1 MRNRR
6 FLILAVIL
14 LAVVPLRS
22 GHGRLPQAQEAGPAT
37 LDEYDFA
44 ARGRMSPTRGTN
56 PATIARLDN
65 NGELLIACREPKTS
79 DELKSEGI
87 RFSQSQLEV
96 LTDWDL
102 LAYDRKTRTY
112 KTTVHV
118 FGPRE
123 TLAIRG
129 LVEQG
134 LDELETS
141 LGPDL
146 AALDQ
151 YLGDMGR
158 PKSLF
163 SALYAYILHGYM
175 MDRLAEEIMQKPQL
189 SAEHPFWN
197 GYSWAVYPVKKF
209 NVGPLYLTAEGTR
222 FYILGGEG
230 VPGPGFREWLPFTKD
245 VAIDRRIDDPELRK
259 AFSAFGIADEEGKLT
274 VPVFEGGWFERLE
287 NMARNAYARTAEI
300 AASEEMRKILAM
312 STQAQA
318 EMFVHY
324 EVRTAFLERLMKKGA
339 VAAPLDFEN
348 PGKNNPSDAG
358 HLLFLVVPSGRQK

>member
-1 MRNRR
+1 MQSRR
-6 FLILAVIL
+6 FFIMAVIFF
-14 LAVVPLRS
+14 AVVLLRL
-22 GHGRLPQAQEAGPAT
+22 GYGRHPQAHEAGPAT

-44 ARGRMSPTRGTN
+44 ARGRMSPTRGTT
-56 PATIARLDN
+56 PGAIARLDN
-65 NGELLIACREPKTS
+65 NGELLVACLEPKTS
-79 DELKSEGI
+79 DELKSKGI

-123 TLAIRG
+123 TSAIRG

-141 LGPDL
+141 LAPDL
-146 AALDQ
+146 AALGQ
-151 YLGDMGR
+151 YLGNMGR
-158 PKSLF
+158 GKSLF
-163 SALYAYILHGYM
+163 SILYAYVLHGYT
-175 MDRLAEEIMQKPQL
+175 MDRLAEEVMQKPQL

-197 GYSWAVYPVKKF
+197 GYSWAVYPVRKF

-245 VAIDRRIDDPELRK
+245 VAIDRRIDDPELRN

-274 VPVFEGGWFERLE
+274 VPVFEGGWSERLE
-287 NMARNAYARTAEI
+287 NMARSAYARTAEI
-300 AASEEMRKILAM
+300 AASEEMRKILGM
-312 STQAQA
+312 ETRAQT

-339 VAAPLDFEN
+339 VAAPVDFED
-348 PGKNNPSDAG
+348 PQKNGPADAG
-358 HLLFLVVPSGRQK
+358 HRLFLIVPSGQQK